1 MPAQDASPQVSAPA
15 PRSVTLRYTFPSDL
29 PQGTY
34 TLAVR
39 DDSGERALD
48 LNADAGALAGKQI
61 STVASV
67 QGTRCS

>member
-1 MPAQDASPQVSAPA
+1 M
-15 PRSVTLRYTFPSDL
+15 TLRYTFPSDL

-67 QGTRCS
+67 QGDAVFVIRRDGQDFALVTP